1 MNDSEKSSYFASERK
16 DRERFEAES
25 AEADR
30 ERLELQEQRRK
41 ALTVQKG
48 ETAGSRG
55 ARQKLNQ
62 ERAEKEAA
70 REERRKRLE
79 EELDDDEKERRRA
92 AEAEKKRQTDERRRK
107 KAVQEKALAKQHDK
121 LKKEKQKKTANR
133 LEYLFK
139 QSPIFAK
146 LRKGEGSMEEAT
158 TAEAEKEAEDTLKKK
173 RRAAAVKNK
182 PHHVHDDD
190 SADTDDGL
198 DEDEDSGDKHVFLT
212 QQPSCI
218 KFGKLKPYQMES
230 LNWMIH
236 LAEKGLNGILAD
248 EVCSSILCG
257 NQCFRNIFS
266 FLTQIFLFLL
276 TFLPKPNRNNNR
288 WDSEKLCNRFPFSP
302 ITLNISVSRVPI
314 LSACRNRLFPT
325 G

>member
-1 MNDSEKSSYFASERK
+1 MDCSLAHRRFYDFVSVSFYNDIPAPRHAFRLVVAPQYLLMYLFFFQLAARWRSMNDSEKSSYFASERE
-16 DRERFEAES
+16 DRERFETES
-25 AEADR
+25 AAADA
-30 ERLELQEQRRK
+30 ERLALQEQRRK

-70 REERRKRLE
+70 
-79 EELDDDEKERRRA
+79 KERRRIRLE
-92 AEAEKKRQTDERRRK
+92 AEMDDDERERRRLVEEEKKRETEERRRK
-107 KAVQEKALAKQHDK
+107 KAEQEKALAKQHDK
-121 LKKEKQKKTANR
+121 LQKERQKKTANR

-146 LRKGEGSMEEAT
+146 LRKGEGSMEDAT
-158 TAEAEKEAEDTLKKK
+158 SAEAEHEANDTLKKK
-173 RRAAAVKNK
+173 RKAATSSKNK
-182 PHHVHDDD
+182 PHHVHDAD
-190 SADTDDGL
+190 SADSEDGDLDDDDD
-198 DEDEDSGDKHVFLT
+198 DEGGDRHVFLT

-248 EVCSSILCG
+248 EVRSVRRVG
-257 NQCFRNIFS
+257 VQMFS
-266 FLTQIFLFLL
+266 VR
-276 TFLPKPNRNNNR
+276 K
-288 WDSEKLCNRFPFSP
+288 E
-302 ITLNISVSRVPI
+302 
-314 LSACRNRLFPT
+314 
-325 G
+325 

>member
-1 MNDSEKSSYFASERK
+1 MNDSEKSVYFASERE
-16 DRERFEAES
+16 DRERFDRES
-25 AEADR
+25 AAADR
-30 ERLELQEQRRK
+30 ERLEIREQRRA
-41 ALTVQKG
+41 ALTVQEG

-70 REERRKRLE
+70 RERRRIRLE
-79 EELDDDEKERRRA
+79 EEMDDDERERRRK
-92 AEAEKKRQTDERRRK
+92 AEEEKKRQTQERRRK
-107 KAVQEKALAKQHDK
+107 KAEQEAALAKQHDK
-121 LKKEKQKKTANR
+121 LNKERAKKSANR

-158 TAEAEKEAEDTLKKK
+158 SAEAQKEAAETLRKK
-173 RRAAAVKNK
+173 RRASASK
-182 PHHVHDDD
+182 PHHVHDAD
-190 SADTDDGL
+190 SAESGEDGMDDEGG
-198 DEDEDSGDKHVFLT
+198 EQHVFLT

-248 EVCSSILCG
+248 EVRQIASRGVGERRSK
-257 NQCFRNIFS
+257 FRNPS
-266 FLTQIFLFLL
+266 
-276 TFLPKPNRNNNR
+276 K
-288 WDSEKLCNRFPFSP
+288 SC
-302 ITLNISVSRVPI
+302 
-314 LSACRNRLFPT
+314 
-325 G
+325 